1 MTDDQKAIPED
12 IRAKAVDWWLRQN
25 DRALSRKGRRAFE
38 AWLTES
44 ELHRLA
50 FDKVSGVCGFL
61 GTKLPGASRAPRAE
75 RTRRRLAGAAGA
87 VALLLLF
94 QHDILLF
101 FRSDQAT
108 GAGETRLITLADGSR
123 IELDAKS
130 AIAIHYAA
138 SERRVALIEG
148 EAWFQV
154 APDAA
159 RPFVVEAGGGA
170 ITALGTAFDVALEG
184 NAVQVV
190 VGEHRVKLESGG
202 ADVVIGEGER
212 SGFTKGVKALA
223 PGKVDVAAA
232 TAWRRGRL
240 VFSDTPLGEVVTALA
255 RHHRGY
261 VAFLDPSLKARRV
274 TGVFLADNPL
284 AAFDE
289 IEAALGLRFTRLS
302 NYLILIHK

>member
-1 MTDDQKAIPED
+1 MTDDQKAVPED
-12 IRAKAVDWWLRQN
+12 IRAAAVDWWLRQN

-38 AWLTES
+38 AWLAEN

-50 FDKVSGVCGFL
+50 FEKASGVCGFL
-61 GTKLPGASRAPRAE
+61 GTKLPGARRAPRAA
-75 RTRRRLAGAAGA
+75 RRRRRIAGTAGA

-94 QHDILLF
+94 QHDLF
-101 FRSDQAT
+101 LYVRSDHAT
-108 GAGETRLITLADGSR
+108 GAGETKLVTLDDGSR

-170 ITALGTAFDVALEG
+170 ITALGTAFDVAVEG
-184 NAVQVV
+184 SAVQIVVGEHSVKVESGGAGVV
-190 VGEHRVKLESGG
+190 VGE
-202 ADVVIGEGER
+202 GEK
-212 SGFTKGVKALA
+212 SGFAKGAKALA
-223 PGKVDVAAA
+223 PGKVDVGIA

-240 VFSDTPLGEVVTALA
+240 VFSDTPLGEVVAALS

-261 VAFLDPSLKARRV
+261 VAFLDPSLRARRV

-284 AAFDE
+284 AALDE
-289 IEAALGLRFTRLS
+289 IEAALGLRLARLS